1 MNFGVLSIA
10 AGGFLLGGAYSMARL
25 PNDNGSRGWAQ
36 IGVAVVFVL
45 AAAYFIVTGILG
57 LLAD

>member
-1 MNFGVLSIA
+1 MNVGVVSIA
-10 AGGFLLGGAYSMARL
+10 AGGFLLGGAYSIARL
-25 PNDNGSRGWAQ
+25 PKESGRAGIGQ
-36 IGVAVVFVL
+36 IGVAVCLLL